1 MLKRKVGIILQARM
15 GSKRL
20 PGKVMRQLAGKPM
33 IQWIIDRL
41 KLCNKSDILILATS
55 NLAEEQPL
63 VDCAKKLNIE
73 VFRGS
78 ELDVLSRYYDCALH
92 YGLDD
97 VIRATGDNPF
107 VDPEECDRLVDFYQS
122 QDLDYATISTQL
134 IDGYPL
140 GVGLE
145 IFSIRALKKSMVEGK
160 MSHHREHVNEYI
172 LENPQIFKQARI
184 MPPSHKK
191 AGDISLTVD
200 TIEQFTTAED
210 IYSKYLQ
217 QFQTSIVSVE
227 WAINYLKMHINW
239 EF

>member
-1 MLKRKVGIILQARM
+1 MLKRKIGIILQARM

-33 IQWIIDRL
+33 IQWIIERL
-41 KLCNKSDILILATS
+41 KLCKQPDILILATS

-63 VDCAKKLNIE
+63 VDCAKQLDIE

-78 ELDVLSRYYDCALH
+78 ELDVLARYYDCALQ

-107 VDPEECDRLVDFYQS
+107 VDPEECDRLVDFYQAQS
-122 QDLDYATISTQL
+122 LDYATISTH
-134 IDGYPL
+134 ISDGYPL

-145 IFSIRALKKSMVEGK
+145 IFSIDALKKSFIEGK

-172 LENPQIFKQARI
+172 LENPDLFQQAQMI
-184 MPPSHKK
+184 APPSKC
-191 AGDISLTVD
+191 AGNISLTVD
-200 TIEQFTTAED
+200 TLDQFIGAET
-210 IYSKYLQ
+210 IYSEYLKIDK
-217 QFQTSIVSVE
+217 SGLVPVE
-227 WAINYLKMHINW
+227 WVISWLRKNGN
-239 EF
+239 